1 MLRKDTKYF
10 YGYIATSKLRRD
22 ILEVLYKH
30 PILRQT
36 EIANK
41 LNQKQQNISKA
52 VYDLEKEKLIEC
64 LNPEKSAWKSYMI
77 TELGKEVVRFAK
89 QQEKDANKRNT
100 LS

>member
-10 YGYIATSKLRRD
+10 YGYISSSKLRRK
-22 ILEVLYKH
+22 ILETLYNH
-30 PILRQT
+30 STLRQT

-52 VYDLEKEKLIEC
+52 VYDLEREKLIEC

-77 TELGKEVVRFAK
+77 TDLGKEVILFAK
-89 QQEKDANKRNT
+89 EREEEVKNR
-100 LS
+100 